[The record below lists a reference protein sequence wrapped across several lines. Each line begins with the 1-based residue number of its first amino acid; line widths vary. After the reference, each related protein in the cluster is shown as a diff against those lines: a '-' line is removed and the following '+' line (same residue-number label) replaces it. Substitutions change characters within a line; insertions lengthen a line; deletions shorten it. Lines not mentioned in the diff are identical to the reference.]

1 MVRVMFKVS
10 TKDIDKN
17 KKDGIV
23 YVLDIDVDGKQLVK
37 IGITGRKIEDRVVEI
52 LTSHFHAYRE
62 FPRCRPKRYRK
73 TTEMYVKEQMLLNYF
88 SGYKYDTE
96 KKFGGC
102 QELVDVPLDVVV
114 SYYERVLDG
123 EILEGRYEG
132 DSGGSRNG
140 RETGEA
146 GEGRDTVGDV
156 HDSCGVDVPRERVE
170 ADEIPEEGGRKPK
183 KKPKKKT

>member
-1 MVRVMFKVS
+1 MFKVS

-123 EILEGRYEG
+123 EMLEGKYEG
-132 DSGGSRNG
+132 DQGGSRNG
-140 RETGEA
+140 GGTSGA
-146 GEGRDTVGDV
+146 GEKGGGPRSVGDG
-156 HDSCGVDVPRERVE
+156 SGVDVPTGGVAKVKGRGKSQKESKE
-170 ADEIPEEGGRKPK
+170 KPEPK
-183 KKPKKKT
+183 AKRG